1 MAVEDGST
9 PVDAPDEDH
18 DAPFES
24 DEDTEVKAPASS
36 MYEGLLQLVTTAFVE
51 KAFSADTAVISQYK
65 QLQAGRKHF
74 NEDKRAF
81 ETAVAE
87 SESSGI
93 FTDASFKACADSLC
107 HDWKHAHVGV
117 QWRCVPRVRPPTV
130 RAALLTAPG
139 LAVHSLRDFI
149 WCRPEE
155 IPDDNGARPTLFSHP
170 VCSNDIR
177 QGGAL
182 ERQTVAQVPNYN
194 RLTLHPGPLP
204 HRNSSP

>member
-51 KAFSADTAVISQYK
+51 KAFSADTAVSSQYK

-107 HDWKHAHVGV
+107 HDWKHAHVSV
-117 QWRCVPRVRPPTV
+117 QWRCVPRVRPPAV
-130 RAALLTAPG
+130 RASSLTAPDG
-139 LAVHSLRDFI
+139 LAPF
-149 WCRPEE
+149 PETSSGVV
-155 IPDDNGARPTLFSHP
+155 PRRYLTTKAHDRRCSRTLCAATTSGKAVRWSEHYAQ
-170 VCSNDIR
+170 C
-177 QGGAL
+177 
-182 ERQTVAQVPNYN
+182 QTTTA
-194 RLTLHPGPLP
+194 
-204 HRNSSP
+204 